1 METFGSRLLKVT
13 AERGRLCVGIDP
25 HPSLLTSWNLPVSAD
40 GLAEFS
46 RLCVEAFGDT
56 VAMVKPQVAFFEAYG
71 SRGFAI
77 LEETM
82 GALRAK
88 GTLVLADAK
97 RGDIGST
104 MAAYAMAWLHPESSL
119 VCDAVTVSPY
129 LGIVALEPAFE
140 LANAHGKGV
149 YVLAATSNP
158 EGMSIQSNANA
169 AGVPVAQQVV
179 DEVAHLN
186 ALHAGS
192 GQPGNFG
199 VVVGATLRSAPDL
212 SQLNGSVLMPGVGA
226 QGGSAADVSRLA
238 AGVEALAIPNISRAV
253 LKAGP
258 DVAALRD
265 AALEAAKDFPG
276 LVNP

>member
-1 METFGSRLLKVT
+1 METFGSKLLAIT
-13 AERGRLCVGIDP
+13 ATRGRLCVGIDP
-25 HPSLLTSWNLPVSAD
+25 HPSLLSAWNLPVSAE
-40 GLAEFS
+40 GVAEFS

-71 SRGFAI
+71 SRGYAI

-82 GALRAK
+82 GALREK

-119 VCDAVTVSPY
+119 TCDAVTVSPY
-129 LGIVALEPAFE
+129 LGVGSLEPAFE

-158 EGMSIQSNANA
+158 EGVSIQGNRNS
-169 AGVPVAQQVV
+169 GGETVAQQVV
-179 DEVAHLN
+179 DELAQLN
-186 ALHAGS
+186 RVS
-192 GQPGNFG
+192 TPQGQPGNFG
-199 VVVGATLRSAPDL
+199 VVVGATLQNAPRLNDL
-212 SQLNGSVLMPGVGA
+212 GGSVLLPGVGA
-226 QGGSAADVSRLA
+226 QGGSAEDVARLS
-238 AGVEALAIPNISRAV
+238 AGVEALAVPNISRAV

-258 DVAALRD
+258 DVEALR
-265 AALEAAKDFPG
+265 AAAQVAARDFPG
-276 LVNP
+276 ISPR